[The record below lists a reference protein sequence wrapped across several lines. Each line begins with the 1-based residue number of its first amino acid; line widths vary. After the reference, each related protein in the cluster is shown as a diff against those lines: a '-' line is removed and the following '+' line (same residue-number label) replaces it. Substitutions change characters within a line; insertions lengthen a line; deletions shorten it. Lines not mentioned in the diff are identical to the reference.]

1 MAVENIRERLDELTA
16 FHCLRNTMVML
27 HYAGGGAS
35 GVAAMFEAGFDSP
48 AEWLHDALRY
58 TKNPYGTAVSRGELR
73 PNLAQAAA
81 ADIAL
86 LAEVFDCDIDF
97 AALTEFYRTHGCGPL
112 ARYQALRWEGEV
124 LWGWENL
131 VGIARPDSAQEDEL
145 LGYQWQRDEVIA
157 NTRALLEGR
166 PHHNVLLYG
175 DSGTGKSA
183 TVKHLLNVSG
193 FERLRLIEADKQSL
207 LRLPKLLREL
217 EAEPFSFVVFIDD
230 LAFDQDDS
238 TYSALKSTLE
248 GGLERRPD
256 NVAIYATSNRRNLVR
271 QTVSERTVDD
281 VDRQET
287 IAEKTALT
295 ERFGLRIAYMTLSR
309 REYLQTVEHL
319 ADFAGIDME
328 RNLLHSEAIKFEA
341 LHPGKTPR
349 TAKQFV
355 ASLMVA
361 GQP

>member
-1 MAVENIRERLDELTA
+1 MREQLEQLTA
-16 FHCLRNTMVML
+16 YRCLLNTMPL
-27 HYAGGGAS
+27 HGFAECEAAGL
-35 GVAAMFEAGFDSP
+35 AAIFAAGFDTP

-58 TKNPYGTAVSRGELR
+58 TKSPYGTAVSRGEHRL
-73 PNLAQAAA
+73 NLAQAAA

-86 LAEVFDCDIDF
+86 LGQAFGCALDF
-97 AALTEFYRTHGCGPL
+97 EALTEFYRTQGCGPL
-112 ARYQALRWEGEV
+112 ARYRALRWEGDERS
-124 LWGWENL
+124 EEL
-131 VGIARPDSAQEDEL
+131 VGIARPDGAQEDEL

-157 NTRALLEGR
+157 NTCALLEGR

-183 TVKHLLNVSG
+183 TVKHLLNVPG

-217 EAEPFSFVVFIDD
+217 ECEPLSFVIFIDD

-238 TYSALKSTLE
+238 TYSALKTTLE

-271 QTVSERTVDD
+271 QTISERTGDD

-295 ERFGLRIAYMTLSR
+295 ERFGLRIAYMTLNR
-309 REYLQTVEHL
+309 RDYLRTVEHL

-328 RNLLHSEAIKFEA
+328 RNLLHGEAIKFEA

-349 TAKQFV
+349 TAKQFIET
-355 ASLMVA
+355 LMVSA
-361 GQP
+361 QS

>member
-1 MAVENIRERLDELTA
+1 MEKENKREQLDELTA
-16 FHCLRNTMVML
+16 FHCLRNTVVML
-27 HYAGGGAS
+27 HYAGSEAS
-35 GVAAMFEAGFDSP
+35 GLAAVFDAGFDSP

-97 AALTEFYRTHGCGPL
+97 AALTEFYRIHGCGPL
-112 ARYQALRWEGEV
+112 ARYRALRWEGDEH
-124 LWGWENL
+124 GENL
-131 VGIARPDSAQEDEL
+131 VGISRPDSAQEDEL

-217 EAEPFSFVVFIDD
+217 EAEPFGFVVFIDD

-271 QTVSERTVDD
+271 QTISERSGDD

-295 ERFGLRIAYMTLSR
+295 ERFGLRIAYMTLNR

-361 GQP
+361 AQG